1 MLNPL
6 TIYGVKRI
14 FFFFFLAKHVNSCRT
29 RPGQKRKTIFKLM
42 VNFLESFKLS
52 DSILHNLFS
61 IKVSKPNIFKLSKR
75 KQVLHFYER

>member
-6 TIYGVKRI
+6 SIYGVKRI
-14 FFFFFLAKHVNSCRT
+14 FFYLTKHVNSCRT
-29 RPGQKRKTIFKLM
+29 RQGQKKKTIFKLM

-61 IKVSKPNIFKLSKR
+61 I
-75 KQVLHFYER
+75 